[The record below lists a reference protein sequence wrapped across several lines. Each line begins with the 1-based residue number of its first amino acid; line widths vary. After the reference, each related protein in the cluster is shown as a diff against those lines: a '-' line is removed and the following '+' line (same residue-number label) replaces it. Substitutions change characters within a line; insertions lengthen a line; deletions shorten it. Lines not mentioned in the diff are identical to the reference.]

1 MNFTKQFQIG
11 RRTLLPTVVGMA
23 FAMIV
28 GSAAGQTCA
37 ERLGYPKGSRII
49 ILEARDVGSCWEANQ
64 ASLALAESNHVTS
77 LGVLAVG
84 PWLEEAADFARK
96 HRDFDIGVSVAL
108 SSPYANARWRPL
120 TANAAD
126 STLVDADG
134 HPWQSVVQVATHV
147 SPEDAAREIEAQ
159 IREARNAG
167 MNVTHL
173 SGYYGTVFSR
183 PDLAAV
189 FLAAARKHWIP
200 APVVEITPDH
210 VERFKKEGFPID
222 DAMIELIRNYN
233 LPKVDDIQRV
243 PLGDNYEQKRDRYC
257 QLLQQLQP
265 GITLISCSP
274 AVASDGLQK
283 LDPQWQ
289 QRVWETKLLGD
300 AKVAECL
307 AKEQIVVTNWVQ
319 VMRRFHGSIEAAGDK
334 Q

>member
-1 MNFTKQFQIG
+1 MNFKRQFRIG
-11 RRTLLPTVVGMA
+11 QHTMLSAVAVLVVGCLMS
-23 FAMIV
+23 
-28 GSAAGQTCA
+28 SASGQTCA

-84 PWLEEAADFARK
+84 PWLEDAAGFARK

-120 TANAAD
+120 TASHAE

-167 MNVTHL
+167 INVTHL

-222 DAMIELIRNYN
+222 EAMIELIRNYH
-233 LPKVDDIQRV
+233 LPKIDDIQRI

-289 QRVWETKLLGD
+289 QRVWQKSRL
-300 AKVAECL
+300 
-307 AKEQIVVTNWVQ
+307 W
-319 VMRRFHGSIEAAGDK
+319 
-334 Q
+334 